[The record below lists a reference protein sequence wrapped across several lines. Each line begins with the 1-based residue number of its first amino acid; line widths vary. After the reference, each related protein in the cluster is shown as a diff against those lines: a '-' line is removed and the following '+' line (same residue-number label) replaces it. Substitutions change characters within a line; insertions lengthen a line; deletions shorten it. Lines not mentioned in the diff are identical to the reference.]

1 MKFEELSKEDKELIK
16 RSMLHDSVSMTSEA
30 LECKEVMPIETY
42 ERQMSESERLI
53 YLVNV
58 LDGKVRYNK

>member
-1 MKFEELSKEDKELIK
+1 
-16 RSMLHDSVSMTSEA
+16 MLHDSVSMTSEA

-58 LDGKVRYNK
+58 LDDKVEYIN